1 MNMLNIFEFCS
12 GVLRHENFF
21 CHQFKS
27 HFGYS
32 KVKFF
37 CHKILFK
44 GLTVN
49 TNTEAITKW
58 TTPTNLKQVLSFL
71 SLAGY
76 SHRFIRDYAIPA
88 LPLGTLVKLEHVWE
102 WKDVNYH
109 AFEQHKYA
117 LRAHLSLNYQI
128 MPNDSV

>member
-76 SHRFIRDYAIPA
+76 SHRFIRDYAIR
-88 LPLGTLVKLEHVWE
+88 LVLSSSWSMFGNGRMSIIMRLSNITTLLERIC
-102 WKDVNYH
+102 
-109 AFEQHKYA
+109 
-117 LRAHLSLNYQI
+117 L
-128 MPNDSV
+128 